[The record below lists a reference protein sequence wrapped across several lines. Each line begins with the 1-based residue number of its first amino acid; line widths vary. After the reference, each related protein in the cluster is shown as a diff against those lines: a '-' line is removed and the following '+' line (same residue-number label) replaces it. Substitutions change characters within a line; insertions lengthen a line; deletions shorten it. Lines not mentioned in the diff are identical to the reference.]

1 VARATHPESL
11 SRDRHRRAP
20 HSIFTRVQTLIKESL
35 FRNSAFLLINL
46 VLGAACGY
54 GSLSVLT
61 HIFSVQTV
69 GLSATAIS
77 ACALVVSLMQ
87 FGMSYSLPRYLPT
100 TAHRTALINT
110 MLTMVIMST
119 MVGSVVFLALPFAK
133 NLFALGGWVFGVVFV
148 VTACVQ
154 AGEAVLQIVLVADRS
169 SDRVAQVGAIP
180 NVIKVAAPAALS
192 FLGALG
198 AFAARVVSDFFAFFV
213 FLVVLARRGQRF
225 RPTLSISATRDIRR
239 FSAGMYVATIIG
251 GLPNVLLPIIVLSRV
266 GPKESAYWSI
276 AISISYLFFQLP
288 SAINQALL
296 PELSHR
302 ATERRYLIRRS
313 AFLIIVAVVPALAV
327 AYIAAPIALAFFG
340 HAYIAG
346 SLAALRWLI
355 LAGFIT
361 MLNYVTGA
369 ILFIAKKSML
379 ITVVNIIDAVIIFGL
394 VILWATNVQE
404 IAISWVIG
412 DIANTVFFGFF
423 AFLALREVGGRWADL
438 GENQAARAVAAA
450 RQVQA
455 TRLRATLQQ
464 QALDSLAALAEQQQT
479 AGISEPYRYTVTDPH
494 GLFPAIALEAAERDM
509 ANHQNGKSPAA
520 DVALPGSQAAQQQ
533 ALNAL
538 ISMAKL
544 QRMARMD
551 ERQGHPKKGN
561 RDQQDPI
568 D

>member
-1 VARATHPESL
+1 MARATHSESL
-11 SRDRHRRAP
+11 SRDRYRRATP
-20 HSIFTRVQTLIKESL
+20 SIFTRVRTLIKESL

-54 GSLSVLT
+54 GSLSLIT

-69 GLSATAIS
+69 GLSAAAIS

-100 TAHRTALINT
+100 TAHRAALINT
-110 MLTMVIMST
+110 MLTVVIMST
-119 MVGSVVFLALPFAK
+119 MVGSIVFLALPVAK
-133 NLFALGGWVFGVVFV
+133 DLFALGGWVFGVVFV

-154 AGEAVLQIVLVADRS
+154 AGEAVLQIVLIADRS

-180 NVIKVAAPAALS
+180 NVIKLAAPAALA

-213 FLVVLARRGQRF
+213 FLVLLARRGQRF

-296 PELSHR
+296 PELSYR
-302 ATERRYLIRRS
+302 TTERRYLIRRS
-313 AFLIIVAVVPALAV
+313 AFLITVAVVPALAV
-327 AYIAAPIALAFFG
+327 AYIAAPIALALFG

-355 LAGFIT
+355 FAGFIT

-412 DIANTVFFGFF
+412 DIGNTVFFGVF

-438 GENQAARAVAAA
+438 GENQAARAVTAA
-450 RQVQA
+450 RQLRA
-455 TRLRATLQQ
+455 TELRATLQQ
-464 QALDSLAALAEQQQT
+464 QALDSLTALAEQQRT

-494 GLFPAIALEAAERDM
+494 GLFPAAALEAVERDTE
-509 ANHQNGKSPAA
+509 NYQNGENPDA
-520 DVALPGSQAAQQQ
+520 DVALPRSQVAQQQ

-538 ISMAKL
+538 ISVAKL
-544 QRMARMD
+544 QRKARMD
-551 ERQGHPKKGN
+551 ERQQHPKKGN
-561 RDQQDPI
+561 RDQQDRT